1 MEEETK
7 QEITENCCGIP
18 ARNGK
23 KNIWKYA
30 SAVLAVLLLI
40 VIAADKGVFAQG
52 ASRQNIAA
60 KSVDFINKNLLTGGA
75 VVSLIDVTE
84 KNNLYLLKLN
94 VDGQMFDSYV
104 SKDGS
109 LLFPS
114 AIDMTKA
121 LPTQQPI
128 KSAEVTADDDPS
140 FGLADAP
147 ITIIVFSDYQCPYC
161 VRAELTLKQVADTY
175 KDEVR
180 IVFRDFPLGF
190 HQYAQLAAEASEC
203 ADEQG
208 KFWEYHDLLFAKQPE
223 WSPVGIDKFKEYA
236 LDLGLDASQFNA
248 CLESGKYADEVG
260 KDLED
265 GQAAGVT
272 GTPAFFVNGAFV
284 SGAQPFSTF
293 QQIIEQELNKGK

>member
-1 MEEETK
+1 MEGETK
-7 QEITENCCGIP
+7 QEATENCCGIP
-18 ARNGK
+18 EKNEK

-30 SAVLAVLLLI
+30 SAVLAAILLI
-40 VIAADKGVFAQG
+40 VVAADRGVFESAGGQE
-52 ASRQNIAA
+52 IATKA
-60 KSVDFINKNLLTGGA
+60 IDFINKNLLTGGA
-75 VVSLIDVTE
+75 VASLVDVKE

-94 VDGQMFDSYV
+94 VNGQVFDSYV

-114 AIDMTKA
+114 AVDMTKE
-121 LPTQQPI
+121 LPTQQPG
-128 KSAEVTADDDPS
+128 KSVEASADDDPS
-140 FGLADAP
+140 LGPLSAP
-147 ITIIVFSDYQCPYC
+147 VTIIVFSDYQCPFC
-161 VRAELTLKQVADTY
+161 ARVEPTLKQVMDTY
-175 KDEVR
+175 KEEVR
-180 IVFRDFPLGF
+180 LVFRDFPLGF

-208 KFWEYHDLLFAKQPE
+208 KFWEYHDLLFAKQSE
-223 WSPVGIDKFKEYA
+223 WSPVGINKFKEYA

-248 CLESGKYADEVG
+248 CLESGKYADEVK
-260 KDLED
+260 KDLEE

-272 GTPAFFVNGAFV
+272 GTPAFFVNGVLV